1 LLLHRELTRRI
12 IGLAIEVHQLLG
24 PGLLES
30 VYSECLS
37 DELAQAGIPFQR
49 EVAVPVTYKG
59 KTLPLGFRADIVVDH
74 AILLEIKA
82 VTTIL
87 PTHEIQL
94 LTYLRMSKLP
104 VGLLMNFH
112 ALRLKDGLKR
122 MII

>member
-1 LLLHRELTRRI
+1 MLVHGELTNRI
-12 IGLAIEVHQLLG
+12 IGLAIEVHQTVG

-30 VYSECLS
+30 VHSKCLS

-59 KTLPLGFRADIVVDH
+59 RTLPLGFRADIIVDGT
-74 AILLEIKA
+74 ILLEIKGVA
-82 VTTIL
+82 ALL

-94 LTYLRMSKLP
+94 LTYLRVSKIQ

-112 ALRLKDGLKR
+112 AIRLKDGLR
-122 MII
+122 RLIL

>member
-1 LLLHRELTRRI
+1 LLLHRELTGRI

-59 KTLPLGFRADIVVDH
+59 KTLPFGFRADIVVDH